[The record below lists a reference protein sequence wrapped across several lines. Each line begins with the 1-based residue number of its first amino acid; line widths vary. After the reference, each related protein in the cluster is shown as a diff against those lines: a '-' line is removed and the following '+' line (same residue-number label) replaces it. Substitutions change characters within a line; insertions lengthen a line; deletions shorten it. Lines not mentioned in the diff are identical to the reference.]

1 MLGLWLTLI
10 GIASL
15 YFISAGFWFYFV
27 ASSMDHDD
35 TTRIDP
41 LPKDQDF

>member
-10 GIASL
+10 GMSVL

-27 ASSMDHDD
+27 ATSMDIDD
-35 TTRIDP
+35 SKKIDP
-41 LPKDQDF
+41 LPDEKE

>member
-10 GIASL
+10 GIAVL

-41 LPKDQDF
+41 LPTDRDF